1 MTNSATGGGIA
12 WIDTL
17 ARVSDLSD
25 STHDDND
32 APALYPVLQL
42 RSDLVFPRMVAPL
55 MVGREASL
63 IAIEVAM
70 DQDHVLVAIGQR
82 DPSDDE
88 PSLEDFYQVGT
99 EVKIL
104 RQLRMPDGS
113 TSILVQGR
121 ERVKIL
127 QLVDEGPFL
136 SAVVETIREPSIG
149 SDSTGGAEPLMRAA
163 LKMFE
168 RCVALS
174 PALGDEAYVAA
185 LNASDPGWLADLI
198 ASTLTADLAARQ
210 EILEVFDPL
219 ERLQRV
225 TVLLGR
231 ELDLLELEGQIQARV
246 QEELDKSQREYF
258 LREQLRA
265 IRRELGETDEQGREV
280 ADLRHKLQLANLPP
294 VARAKAEDELRRLAV
309 MPPFAPEISMVRTYL
324 DWLIDLPWSQATED
338 NMDLRHAAQVLAENH
353 FGLPEAKDRILEHIA
368 VRKLARDKMR
378 TPILCLVGPPG
389 TGKTSMGRS
398 VAQALGRKFVRVSV
412 GGVRDEAEIRGH
424 RRTYVGSMPGRIIQA
439 MRTAGTM
446 NPVVMLDEVD
456 KLGQDVR
463 GDPSAALLEVLD
475 PEQNHEFFDHY
486 LDVAYDLSQVFFVTT
501 ANLLDYIPSPLV
513 DRMEVIRFPGYLEE
527 EKLEIAR
534 QFLVPRQ
541 LEQTGLTN
549 HRLAFPDATLKTI
562 IREYTYEAGLR
573 HFERQ
578 LAKICRKV
586 ARRVAEGG
594 DAPVRITAARL
605 PKYLGPPDYEFGLQE
620 GGDSIGVATG
630 LAWTEAGG
638 DLVHVEVT
646 LMVGKGNLLLT
657 GQLGEIM
664 QESGQAALSFA
675 RSHAQELGIDP
686 EEFDDLDI
694 HIHLPEGAIPKDGP
708 SAGITMATALISA
721 LTGRAV
727 RRDVAMTGEITLR
740 GRVLAVGGLKEKI
753 IAAHRA
759 GIKIVLFPKKNEK
772 SLVELPARARRGL
785 ELVPVEDMNDVLAR
799 VLLPASAD
807 EEVPRAR
814 RRRPRS
820 ADETAGEED
829 S

>member
-1 MTNSATGGGIA
+1 
-12 WIDTL
+12 
-17 ARVSDLSD
+17 
-25 STHDDND
+25 
-32 APALYPVLQL
+32 
-42 RSDLVFPRMVAPL
+42 
-55 MVGREASL
+55 
-63 IAIEVAM
+63 
-70 DQDHVLVAIGQR
+70 
-82 DPSDDE
+82 
-88 PSLEDFYQVGT
+88 
-99 EVKIL
+99 
-104 RQLRMPDGS
+104 
-113 TSILVQGR
+113 
-121 ERVKIL
+121 
-127 QLVDEGPFL
+127 
-136 SAVVETIREPSIG
+136 
-149 SDSTGGAEPLMRAA
+149 
-163 LKMFE
+163 
-168 RCVALS
+168 
-174 PALGDEAYVAA
+174 
-185 LNASDPGWLADLI
+185 
-198 ASTLTADLAARQ
+198 
-210 EILEVFDPL
+210 
-219 ERLQRV
+219 
-225 TVLLGR
+225 
-231 ELDLLELEGQIQARV
+231 
-246 QEELDKSQREYF
+246 
-258 LREQLRA
+258 
-265 IRRELGETDEQGREV
+265 
-280 ADLRHKLQLANLPP
+280 
-294 VARAKAEDELRRLAV
+294 
-309 MPPFAPEISMVRTYL
+309 
-324 DWLIDLPWSQATED
+324 
-338 NMDLRHAAQVLAENH
+338 
-353 FGLPEAKDRILEHIA
+353 
-368 VRKLARDKMR
+368 
-378 TPILCLVGPPG
+378 
-389 TGKTSMGRS
+389 MGRS